1 MSRFF
6 RIQVD
11 PDELTDELFAFVTDP
26 KPTRGERPV
35 IMELNELNPD
45 FVDILE
51 CMVLD
56 GTEERRDVSALVDA
70 VFVAPLGGDE
80 R

>member
-6 RIQVD
+6 RIQID
-11 PDELTDELFAFVTDP
+11 PDELTDELLAFVTDP
-26 KPTRGERPV
+26 KASRNERTV
-35 IMELNELNPD
+35 IKELNELNPD

-56 GTEERRDVSALVDA
+56 GTEERRDVSDLVEA
-70 VFVAPLGGDE
+70 VFVAPLGISED
-80 R
+80 

>member
-6 RIQVD
+6 RIQID
-11 PDELTDELFAFVTDP
+11 PNELTDELLAFVTDP
-26 KPTRGERPV
+26 KASRNERAV
-35 IMELNELNPD
+35 IKELNELNPD

-56 GTEERRDVSALVDA
+56 GTEERRDVSDLVDA
-70 VFVAPLGGDE
+70 VFIEPVRP
-80 R
+80 

>member
-11 PDELTDELFAFVTDP
+11 QNELTEELFAFVTDP
-26 KPTRGERPV
+26 KASRGERTV
-35 IMELNELNPD
+35 IKELNELNPD
-45 FVDILE
+45 LVDILE

-56 GTEERRDVSALVDA
+56 GTEERRDVADLVDA
-70 VFVAPLGGDE
+70 VFGEPGRV
-80 R
+80 

>member
-6 RIQVD
+6 RIQID
-11 PDELTDELFAFVTDP
+11 PDALTDELLAFVTDP
-26 KPTRGERPV
+26 KPSRNERAV
-35 IMELNELNPD
+35 IKELNELNPE

-70 VFVAPLGGDE
+70 VFVEPV
-80 R
+80 RP

>member
-6 RIQVD
+6 RIEVD
-11 PDELTDELFAFVTDP
+11 VEELTEELFAFVTDP
-26 KPTRGERPV
+26 KPTRNERAV
-35 IMELNELNPD
+35 IKELNDVNPD

-56 GTEERRDVSALVDA
+56 GTEERKDVAELVDA
-70 VFVAPLGGDE
+70 VFGD
-80 R
+80 

>member
-11 PDELTDELFAFVTDP
+11 HDELTDELFAFVTDP
-26 KPTRGERPV
+26 KPSRGERVV
-35 IMELNELNPD
+35 IKELNEVNPD
-45 FVDILE
+45 LVDILE

-56 GTEERRDVSALVDA
+56 GTEERRDVADLVDA
-70 VFVAPLGGDE
+70 VFGQPVLG
-80 R
+80 

>member
-6 RIQVD
+6 RIQID
-11 PDELTDELFAFVTDP
+11 PDELTDELLAFVTDP
-26 KPTRGERPV
+26 KPSRNERAV
-35 IMELNELNPD
+35 IKELNELNPE

-56 GTEERRDVSALVDA
+56 GTEERRDVSDLVDA
-70 VFVAPLGGDE
+70 VFVEPVGA
-80 R
+80 

>member
-6 RIQVD
+6 QLQVD

-26 KPTRGERPV
+26 LASRGERAV
-35 IMELNELNPD
+35 IKELNEVNPD

-51 CMVLD
+51 TMVLD
-56 GTEERRDVSALVDA
+56 GTEERRDVADLVDA
-70 VFVAPLGGDE
+70 VFVAPV
-80 R
+80 